1 MDTRMKTDRW
11 IYYLIIVLGI
21 TGVMSAIGTIILTIM
36 GQPLSKL
43 LTVLGSVAIAGLV
56 RLLISPLNQDLF
68 E

>member
-1 MDTRMKTDRW
+1 MNTRMKTDRW

-43 LTVLGSVAIAGLV
+43 LIVLGSVAIAGLV